1 MDSFLFPTSFRS
13 SLLVVQQFINGLTFF
28 PPKSLRN
35 AVVLY
40 VVWLAQR
47 ARTVFNL
54 KHNQVVLV
62 TVIAPIVSMPAVA
75 SRSPKKSFSSIFNLR
90 HWIALLSPS
99 ESILKKKG
107 NKVLLWYGSV
117 RNGRVSDIA
126 SLPGD
131 TKYSLS

>member
-1 MDSFLFPTSFRS
+1 M
-13 SLLVVQQFINGLTFF
+13 VGC
-28 PPKSLRN
+28 KC
-35 AVVLY
+35 A
-40 VVWLAQR
+40 W
-47 ARTVFNL
+47 TVFNL
-54 KHNQVVLV
+54 KYNQVVLV